1 MRLDRPLY
9 LHGLWGYPTP
19 EAVLPE
25 PARGWTFV
33 GDFPVRP
40 IGSEVAPSAQSLLD
54 KLLGAIPPSAYPIPP
69 GAVYLG
75 SARGE
80 MAALLSIYNRWQG
93 GQKEGLRA
101 LPETTAGALSS
112 RVAERLHSCGPAIT
126 VSQTCISGL
135 VALHQA
141 SLHAHATGELI
152 GFGAVEAPL
161 HPLLIE
167 SFGYLRLASRRKQFP
182 YTLPFQENT
191 VALSEGVVLGF
202 VSLHPSPWQIER
214 VVVHTRQSG
223 RTTFTGLAE
232 EAFPLLLKDLTET
245 PPQAVILHAPGTRKG
260 DMTELAAVEAVWGR
274 LPVLTIKPLI
284 GHSIGAS
291 GLLSLLWGQWLLT
304 HQCWLYNT
312 ESLRLSPPDWPTFPC
327 ETDEGLVRRLP
338 PEKPLRRLAILGA
351 GFGGGVA
358 GVILRYA
365 PL

>member
-19 EAVLPE
+19 EAVLSD
-25 PARGWTFV
+25 PAQGWTFV

-54 KLLGAIPPSAYPIPP
+54 KLLGAIPPSAYPTPP

-80 MAALLSIYNRWQG
+80 MAALLSIYDRWQG

-182 YTLPFQENT
+182 YTLPFQENS

-202 VSLHPSPWQIER
+202 VSLRPSPWQIER

-327 ETDEGLVRRLP
+327 ETDEGLMRRLP